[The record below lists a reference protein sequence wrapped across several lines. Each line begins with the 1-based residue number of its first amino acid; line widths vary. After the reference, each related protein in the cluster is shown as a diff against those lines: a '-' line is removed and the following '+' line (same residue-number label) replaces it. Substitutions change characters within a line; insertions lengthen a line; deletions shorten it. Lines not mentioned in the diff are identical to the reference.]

1 MKETWPDEIIHFI
14 KQFSAAKETFLH
26 GCCFWFAW
34 ILRERFNNRG
44 YLVDIYHEPIEN
56 HFVARFYKYAEG
68 RFTCMPRF
76 YDVRGDV
83 TSIYMSRNL
92 EDALRLPEVDA
103 AYYRHLMRDC
113 RDFLPP
119 VDVEAGNE

>member
-1 MKETWPDEIIHFI
+1 M
-14 KQFSAAKETFLH
+14 
-26 GCCFWFAW
+26 
-34 ILRERFNNRG
+34 LRERFNNRG

-68 RFTCMPRF
+68 KSTCLPRY

-83 TSIYMSRNL
+83 TSIYTSRNL

-103 AYYRHLMRDC
+103 TYYRHLMRDC

-119 VDVEAGNE
+119 DDMEASNE